1 MFINKNKKGFGWHS
15 VVSTEEIGL
24 QDPLYLNFSFK
35 KGCNPDQSEYG
46 EKGSIKG
53 DLYFHSEKGIRKVFP
68 VAREYQGR
76 VWIEFKL
83 LELDPSIEPVKHYKR
98 NEVETD
104 INVTDDPIDEY
115 KVTVDTDELP
125 FY

>member
-1 MFINKNKKGFGWHS
+1 MYINKNKKGFGWYS
-15 VVSTEEIGL
+15 VVSTEDIGL

-83 LELDPSIEPVKHYKR
+83 LELDPANEPVKHYKR
-98 NEVETD
+98 SEVETHID
-104 INVTDDPIDEY
+104 VQEDPKEEVTFDTDD
-115 KVTVDTDELP
+115 LP

>member
-1 MFINKNKKGFGWHS
+1 MFINKNKKGFGWYS
-15 VVSTEEIGL
+15 VVSTEDIGL
-24 QDPLYLNFSFK
+24 NDPLYLNFSFK
-35 KGCNPDQSEYG
+35 KDCNPDQSEYG

-83 LELDPSIEPVKHYKR
+83 LELDPFDRPVKKYKR
-98 NEVETD
+98 NEVETHID
-104 INVTDDPIDEY
+104 VQEEPKEEVTFDTDD
-115 KVTVDTDELP
+115 LP

>member
-1 MFINKNKKGFGWHS
+1 MFINKNKKGFGWYS
-15 VVSTEEIGL
+15 VVSTEDIGL

-98 NEVETD
+98 NEVETHID
-104 INVTDDPIDEY
+104 VQEEPKKEVTFDTDD
-115 KVTVDTDELP
+115 LP